1 MDRSW
6 GMAARYDYMH
16 AERKEKILR
25 ILIRTAVWIISFG
38 AAVLLGWFL
47 IKYSLMKTTVPDA
60 SMEPNLTLGDEILIN
75 TLSYRISSPKRFDV
89 IVFNQGDEEHSFYN
103 IKRIIGLPGE
113 TVQISGGYVKINGEL
128 LTEPYNFDAIMLPG
142 LANYEITLGEDEYFV
157 LGDSRNNSEDSRYST
172 VGNVRR
178 DEIIGK
184 AWIRLNNFGF
194 VSGFGKASDE
204 EEE

>member
-1 MDRSW
+1 
-6 GMAARYDYMH
+6 MAARYDYMH